1 MSGLPSAIVLDPDL
15 RAARML
21 ELGLA
26 REGVPVTIPATDGA
40 LDLTAGGVIVVGD
53 SLDLLRR
60 ARAAAPDAPILF
72 TGSATRA
79 DAEAAG
85 ADEVIPR
92 PTYLRD
98 LVTVTR
104 LLRDSQPSQR
114 DHLVGSLADTTT
126 TLALVRA
133 LSALGRS
140 AVLTLIRSLRRGEV
154 RFYKGEVTSA
164 QVGLIHGQAA
174 LHQLLLWTDAR
185 FEFHPEDL
193 VRRQQI
199 PLPPDELFADAE
211 RFLEGVRESAGALS
225 PASIL
230 EQDMLRVQNLGKQ
243 IPTEVHG
250 VLRMFDGHRV
260 LADILEDSPYRVFET
275 LRVAQKALEVGLLR
289 IVENQ
294 RKKATWRAVLAIE
307 EWLVG
312 SETREAVVE
321 RTVGLDSTTSVP
333 KQRKRNKKR
342 RAKTPLPV
350 ATPVQ
355 RPDIDWG
362 ALVPRIIGAEVGPLS
377 GVVPAAA
384 AHGEIEM
391 RTREE
396 PREGLEALMDT
407 DKRQR
412 IFPTEIGIEPSVVLG
427 ADAAAEP
434 AAVPTV
440 SSKPGETA
448 PLTRIDLE
456 EPDEWERAE
465 WEAKEQALAKERARA
480 LAETPPAGMEKVA
493 EPAASVATPAIEPVP
508 VAAAPNEPAPEE
520 SRETREARVNES
532 VERMRLERVR
542 REEADQAAAKLIA
555 LPSVPPPPAVHSAA
569 AVAAAPDAA
578 SPPRTRPKPGTDA
591 RDLVKQLVADAVPQD
606 AAPVVE
612 APAERSVRARIHT
625 PITVAETPAATISV
639 ADTVTVVGAADT
651 AHVTASPTV
660 VIREAPPVD
669 HMVAMPIA
677 QPRVVEPAPAPRA
690 EPTPAPA
697 PRAEPA
703 PAPRAE
709 PAPAPR
715 AEPAPEPRTEPAP
728 ASRAE
733 PAAAPVADAPSIIA
747 GELTPAPAHVPAE
760 PADAPSILVAD
771 LAAVHAA
778 ASRAGAATPVA
789 PPPAD
794 AASASREL
802 VVNEVRQDAAVAF
815 TDLEEAF
822 FKKNESGPVRQ
833 VKVESF
839 DDLDEGYEPPKFWD
853 RVFGRKKPPK
863 R

>member
-1 MSGLPSAIVLDPDL
+1 MSGQPSAIVLDPDP
-15 RAARML
+15 RAGRML
-21 ELGLA
+21 EVGLS
-26 REGVPVTIPATDGA
+26 REGVPVTLAAPDGT
-40 LDLTAGGVIVVGD
+40 LDLADASVIVVG
-53 SLDLLRR
+53 SSVDLVRR
-60 ARAAAPDAPILF
+60 ARAARPDAPIIF
-72 TGSATRA
+72 TGRTPRA
-79 DAEAAG
+79 EAEAAG

-98 LVTVTR
+98 LVTIAR
-104 LLRDSQPSQR
+104 LLRATQPSQR
-114 DHLVGSLADTTT
+114 DHLTGSLADTTT

-133 LSALGRS
+133 LGALGRS
-140 AVLTLIRSLRRGEV
+140 GVLTLIRGLRRGEV

-174 LHQLLLWTDAR
+174 FHQLLLWTDAR
-185 FEFHPEDL
+185 FDFHREDL

-225 PASIL
+225 PASTL
-230 EQDMLRVQNLGKQ
+230 EQDIVRIQNLGKQ

-275 LRVAQKALEVGLLR
+275 LRVAQQALEVGLLR
-289 IVENQ
+289 VVENQ

-321 RTVGLDSTTSVP
+321 RTVGLDATASVP

-342 RAKTPLPV
+342 RPKTPVPV
-350 ATPVQ
+350 APK

-362 ALVPRIIGAEVGPLS
+362 ALVPRVIGAEVGPLS

-391 RTREE
+391 RTREK

-412 IFPTEIGIEPSVVLG
+412 IFPTDIGLEPSIVLG

-434 AAVPTV
+434 APTPTV

-448 PLTRIDLE
+448 PLTKIDLE

-465 WEAKEQALAKERARA
+465 WDAKEQARA
-480 LAETPPAGMEKVA
+480 LAETPPVD
-493 EPAASVATPAIEPVP
+493 VLN
-508 VAAAPNEPAPEE
+508 VAAEKA
-520 SRETREARVNES
+520 
-532 VERMRLERVR
+532 VENAA
-542 REEADQAAAKLIA
+542 ADEAAAKLIA
-555 LPSVPPPPAVHSAA
+555 VPTVPAAPAPLDTAA
-569 AVAAAPDAA
+569 AVAAAPDSTSPTRERPSA
-578 SPPRTRPKPGTDA
+578 STDA
-591 RDLVKQLVADAVPQD
+591 RDLVKQLVAEAVPP
-606 AAPVVE
+606 AAPIADVPT
-612 APAERSVRARIHT
+612 APQRSVRARINT
-625 PITVAETPAATISV
+625 PITVAETPGATVSV
-639 ADTVTVVGAADT
+639 ADTVTVVAAADT

-660 VIREAPPVD
+660 LIREAAPAAD
-669 HMVAMPIA
+669 HMIATPVAPA
-677 QPRVVEPAPAPRA
+677 EPDAPSVVAGEVISAPTSAPAPA
-690 EPTPAPA
+690 
-697 PRAEPA
+697 
-703 PAPRAE
+703 
-709 PAPAPR
+709 
-715 AEPAPEPRTEPAP
+715 
-728 ASRAE
+728 
-733 PAAAPVADAPSIIA
+733 
-747 GELTPAPAHVPAE
+747 
-760 PADAPSILVAD
+760 ADAPSILVAD

-778 ASRAGAATPVA
+778 ASRAVTA
-789 PPPAD
+789 PPADAPPAD

-802 VVNEVRQDAAVAF
+802 AVAEVRKDAAVAF
-815 TDLEEAF
+815 SDAEEAF
-822 FKKNESGPVRQ
+822 FSKADSGPVH
-833 VKVESF
+833 VAKVETF

>member
-1 MSGLPSAIVLDPDL
+1 MSGQPSAIVLDPDL
-15 RAARML
+15 RAGRML
-21 ELGLA
+21 EVGLS
-26 REGVPVTIPATDGA
+26 REGVPVTLAAPDGT
-40 LDLTAGGVIVVGD
+40 LDLADASVIVVG
-53 SLDLLRR
+53 SSVDLVRR
-60 ARAAAPDAPILF
+60 ARAARPDVPIIF
-72 TGSATRA
+72 TGRTPRA
-79 DAEAAG
+79 EAEAAG

-98 LVTVTR
+98 LVTIAR
-104 LLRDSQPSQR
+104 LLRATQPGQR
-114 DHLVGSLADTTT
+114 DHLTGSLADTTT

-133 LSALGRS
+133 LGALGRS
-140 AVLTLIRSLRRGEV
+140 AVLTLIRGLRRGEV

-185 FEFHPEDL
+185 FDFHREEL

-199 PLPPDELFADAE
+199 PLRPDELFADAE
-211 RFLEGVRESAGALS
+211 RFLEGVRESAGSLS

-230 EQDMLRVQNLGKQ
+230 EQDVVRVQNLGKQ

-275 LRVAQKALEVGLLR
+275 LRVAQQALEVGLLR
-289 IVENQ
+289 VVENQ

-321 RTVGLDSTTSVP
+321 RTVGLDATASVP

-342 RAKTPLPV
+342 RAKTPVPV
-350 ATPVQ
+350 APK

-362 ALVPRIIGAEVGPLS
+362 ALVPRVIGAEVGPLS

-391 RTREE
+391 RTREK

-412 IFPTEIGIEPSVVLG
+412 IFPTDIGLEPSVVLG

-434 AAVPTV
+434 APAPTV

-448 PLTRIDLE
+448 PLRKIDLE

-465 WEAKEQALAKERARA
+465 WQAKERA
-480 LAETPPAGMEKVA
+480 LAETPPAGMEKVT
-493 EPAASVATPAIEPVP
+493 ASDDDK
-508 VAAAPNEPAPEE
+508 AAAVDE
-520 SRETREARVNES
+520 
-532 VERMRLERVR
+532 
-542 REEADQAAAKLIA
+542 AAAKLIA
-555 LPSVPPPPAVHSAA
+555 LPSIPAPPSDAAA
-569 AVAAAPDAA
+569 AVAAAPDIA
-578 SPPRTRPKPGTDA
+578 SPPRERPKPGTDA
-591 RDLVKQLVADAVPQD
+591 RDLVKQLVSEAVPQAD
-606 AAPVVE
+606 APAAPIAEVPT
-612 APAERSVRARIHT
+612 APQRSVRARINT
-625 PITVAETPAATISV
+625 PITVAETPSATVSV
-639 ADTVTVVGAADT
+639 ADTVTVVAAADT
-651 AHVTASPTV
+651 AHLTASPTV
-660 VIREAPPVD
+660 VIREAAPPAD
-669 HMVAMPIA
+669 HMIA
-677 QPRVVEPAPAPRA
+677 QPVAQPEHEPAPAIVIGEVA
-690 EPTPAPA
+690 SAPTSTP
-697 PRAEPA
+697 EPA
-703 PAPRAE
+703 
-709 PAPAPR
+709 
-715 AEPAPEPRTEPAP
+715 
-728 ASRAE
+728 
-733 PAAAPVADAPSIIA
+733 
-747 GELTPAPAHVPAE
+747 
-760 PADAPSILVAD
+760 ADAPSILVAD

-778 ASRAGAATPVA
+778 ASRAASAPPSAA
-789 PPPAD
+789 PPAD

-802 VVNEVRQDAAVAF
+802 AVAEVRKDAAVAF
-815 TDLEEAF
+815 TDAEEAF
-822 FKKNESGPVRQ
+822 FKKADSGPVR
-833 VKVESF
+833 VAKVETF